1 MPGLAATSW
10 AILVAKGWSMAIG
23 WKLVS
28 PRGPLP

>member
-1 MPGLAATSW
+1 MPGFAATSA
-10 AILVAKGWSMAIG
+10 AILAAKGWSMAMG